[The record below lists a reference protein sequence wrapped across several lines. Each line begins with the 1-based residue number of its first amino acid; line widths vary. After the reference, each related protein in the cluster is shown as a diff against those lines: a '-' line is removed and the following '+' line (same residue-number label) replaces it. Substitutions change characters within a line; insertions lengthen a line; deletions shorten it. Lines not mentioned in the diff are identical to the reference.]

1 MFCLGHGGE
10 KLDSIG
16 DVVQKSLFVGNGSS
30 SHLPFRENVRRGIF
44 SDVTRCSFHDAGNSR
59 PRKHGYV
66 SHTKRYGYVSHTT
79 SHSSRCT
86 SRSFGLRLC
95 RRNTPHLLQRP
106 SSTTRRIPHVLGRT
120 KSPTKLHSRLSPVIA
135 PKWRYIRRRD
145 GRPLRMTLDKL
156 TNFYLGKCFLC
167 PSKGQMLQ
175 KFMTCS

>member
-120 KSPTKLHSRLSPVIA
+120 KSPTKLHSSNETSRGPGRKVPRFYNA
-135 PKWRYIRRRD
+135 PRGCAGSRAHLVVQVHAGGL
-145 GRPLRMTLDKL
+145 GRHAAAGP
-156 TNFYLGKCFLC
+156 
-167 PSKGQMLQ
+167 
-175 KFMTCS
+175 